1 MKKQLLIA
9 AVAATMTSAAMA
21 DISISGD
28 AKYEYKNT
36 DISATST
43 TVYGTASGATSFNAG
58 NTEVN
63 IQIVGKSGDTTV
75 VLNQEFNTHDD
86 QDGGNVET
94 EDMYISTKIG
104 DIAVKAG
111 HYASGT
117 SGILGEIDNGSRATD
132 KVTLSTELAGV
143 NVYMGDSET
152 SASSNE
158 MKGNM
163 FYGVKGDV
171 AGFTVEAKRVNTTTD
186 AFAVSGDVAG
196 VAVRYETQNTD
207 GTDQDVDFLNLTTSM
222 NGFDLGYAMIDADSD
237 GLIKEDDS
245 AIFAVENGLLT
256 NSASTGIGDSN
267 QQITIGT
274 KVAGNAVTFKVG
286 SIGFKTADVKDVDYN
301 QIDVKRALASG
312 ATLALTYTQLEGG
325 VSGAANV
332 DVDVDQLELDLSVKF

>member
-9 AVAATMTSAAMA
+9 AVAATMTSAAFA
-21 DISISGD
+21 ELSITGD
-28 AKYEYKNT
+28 AKYEYMNT
-36 DISATST
+36 DISATATSA
-43 TVYGTASGATSFNAG
+43 YGTASGATTLNTS

-63 IQIVGKSGDTTV
+63 IKIVGKSGDTTV
-75 VLNQEFNTHDD
+75 VLDQEFNTHGS
-86 QDGGNVET
+86 QGGASTVDT

-104 DIAVKAG
+104 DVAVKAG
-111 HYASGT
+111 HYATGT

-132 KVTLSTELAGV
+132 KVTLSTEFAGV
-143 NVYMGDSET
+143 NVYMGDAET
-152 SASSNE
+152 AAGE
-158 MKGNM
+158 MTGNM

-171 AGFTVEAKRVNTTTD
+171 AGFTVEAKRVNKTTD

-196 VAVRYETQNTD
+196 VAVRYETKSVD
-207 GTDQDVDFLNLTTSM
+207 GTDKDVDFLNLTTSM

-237 GLIKEDDS
+237 GKITEDDS
-245 AIFAVENGLLT
+245 SIFAVENGLLNT
-256 NSASTGIGDSN
+256 TADSGYGDSN

-274 KVAGNAVTFKVG
+274 NVAGNAVTFKTG
-286 SIGFKTADVKDVDYN
+286 SIGFKTAGIKDVDYN

-325 VSGAANV
+325 VTGAANV

>member
-9 AVAATMTSAAMA
+9 AVAATMTSAAFA
-21 DISISGD
+21 ELSITGD

-36 DISATST
+36 DISATAT
-43 TVYGTASGATSFNAG
+43 TAYGTASGATTLNTG

-63 IQIVGKSGDTTV
+63 IKMVGKSGDTTV
-75 VLNQEFNTHDD
+75 VLNQEFNTHGS
-86 QDGGNVET
+86 QGGSSSVDT

-143 NVYMGDSET
+143 NVYMGDAET
-152 SASSNE
+152 SGE

-163 FYGVKGDV
+163 FYGVKGNV
-171 AGFTVEAKRVNTTTD
+171 AGFTVEAKRVNTTAD

-196 VAVRYETQNTD
+196 VAVRYETKSVD
-207 GTDQDVDFLNLTTSM
+207 GTDNDVDFLNLTTSM

-237 GLIKEDDS
+237 GKITEDDS
-245 AIFAVENGLLT
+245 SIFAVENGLLNT
-256 NSASTGIGDSN
+256 TANEGYGDSN

-274 KVAGNAVTFKVG
+274 KVAGNTVTFAAG
-286 SIGFKTADVKDVDYN
+286 SIGFKAADIKDVDYN

-325 VSGAANV
+325 VTGAANV